1 MASIKYSALVTD
13 IKGSIGG
20 TTFKGTRAGAVIQNK
35 VIQPPY
41 PAEGAKITK
50 ADAGRSMRN
59 IGNSVQAWKALA
71 PDEQEGWNMAAPNY
85 PFKNKF
91 GEFYTPSGYQLF
103 QSISADLQL
112 IEEPL
117 LTLPPTP
124 EAWTNCPSFKIQVDT
139 SNGDI
144 LQDIGTPPTDYA
156 IAIFMTRP
164 LSPGT
169 RGNVRDFRFIGY
181 TKGGS
186 VLPSDITGNYQ
197 KVFGEVLPSNGAPFY
212 GKITKTDA
220 GRGGMNFAGTVE
232 YV

>member
-50 ADAGRSMRN
+50 ADAGRSMRT
-59 IGNSVQAWKALA
+59 IGNNVQAWKALP
-71 PDEQEGWNMAAPNY
+71 PDEQEAWNMAAPNF

-91 GEFYTPSGYQLF
+91 GESYTPSGYQLF

-112 IEEPL
+112 VGAAIL
-117 LTLPPTP
+117 DLPPTP
-124 EAWTNCPSFKIQVDT
+124 EAWTNCPSFKIQVDPDAGT
-139 SNGDI
+139 I
-144 LQDIGTPPTDYA
+144 VQDIGTPPTDYA

-169 RGNVRDFRFIGY
+169 RGNIRDFRFIAY
-181 TKGGS
+181 TKTGS
-186 VLPSDITGNYQ
+186 VLASDITADYQ
-197 KVFGEVLPSNGAPFY
+197 RVFGEVLPSNGAPFY